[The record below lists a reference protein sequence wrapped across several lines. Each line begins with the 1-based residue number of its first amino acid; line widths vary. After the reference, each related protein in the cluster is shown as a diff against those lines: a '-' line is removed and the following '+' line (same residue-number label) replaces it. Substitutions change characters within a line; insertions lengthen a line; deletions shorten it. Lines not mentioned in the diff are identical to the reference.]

1 MADSIEGR
9 VRGSVDAFL
18 RWLPRWQV
26 GTSRTRPR
34 VCRLCLGSP
43 VATAAGFDHEVPHAV
58 QHALLSRMRVIV
70 DESVDEYT
78 ARNLPLVS
86 RELARSTSP
95 EQPGYRPEE
104 GLALEFQGLDIDPEP
119 EPGQPFLFT
128 LAELAEEDRQ
138 RAEPDAVA
146 EAPAPPA
153 VYSEEAKAA
162 LRTELEL
169 ADDHAR
175 QIGTAVC
182 LALVEHRRRIADA
195 IDRLV
200 EPQIDELLAELSLA
214 LENPRSH

>member
-9 VRGSVDAFL
+9 VRSSVDAFL
-18 RWLPRWQV
+18 RWLPHWQI
-26 GTSRTRPR
+26 GTSKARTR

-43 VATAAGFDHEVPHAV
+43 VATAAGFDHDVPHTV

-70 DESVDEYT
+70 DEAVDEYT
-78 ARNLPLVS
+78 TRNLPLVS
-86 RELARSTSP
+86 RELSR
-95 EQPGYRPEE
+95 QPPQDHRGYRPDE

-128 LAELAEEDRQ
+128 LAELAEEDRAQ
-138 RAEPDAVA
+138 
-146 EAPAPPA
+146 APALPSAADPA
-153 VYSEEAKAA
+153 APTTYSDEAKAA

-175 QIGTAVC
+175 LVGTAVC
-182 LALVEHRRRIADA
+182 LALVEHRRRIGDA

-200 EPQIDELLAELSLA
+200 EPQIDELLAELSHA
-214 LENPRSH
+214 LENPRSR